1 MIDQTLLTAYALGEA
16 TPAQI
21 KAVKKA
27 IKQDPSLKAEIQAIQ
42 EMASLVG
49 ESLQHEPLPKL
60 TAKQRARI
68 LGQSP
73 LWLTYAGLAAALRR

>member
-42 EMASLVG
+42 EMASLLG

-60 TAKQRARI
+60 TAKQ
-68 LGQSP
+68 LQLP
-73 LWLTYAGLAAALRR
+73 